1 VSERGALRGRATN
14 NAFSYDG
21 LDRLLSHSVVTGMG
35 GVVNVT
41 YDQKGNITSKSDVGT
56 YAYDPAKQ
64 HALTGVSGGPL
75 GSQSYNYDA
84 NGNMISGGGRTIT
97 WTSFNQA
104 RSITQGSFTSTFS
117 FGANRERV
125 KQVSH
130 LETTIYV
137 GGVFEQVT
145 PVGAGAVVE
154 YKHYILAPTGRVAV
168 HTDRSNFQRDVK
180 FYHTDGLGSITAVTD
195 EKGAIVKR
203 FAFDAWGKRINPATG
218 ATITGATASGITR
231 GYTDHEHLTDLGL
244 VHMNGRVYDP
254 VLARFISAD
263 PFIDGA
269 DDAQG
274 FNRYSYVGNNP
285 LNATDPSGYFKFKD
299 ILPAIAAIV
308 VTAVVTVALGP
319 EGGAAAFKTFT
330 AFFSALKATAVSA
343 AAFQTAGLYAV
354 TAGGAAGGFASGFSG
369 SLLNGGSLGDAF
381 KAGVIGGVV
390 GGATAFATAGIAHF
404 FNGLEGAFAE
414 GTLGNWTGRTLAH
427 ATVGGLSSEAQ
438 GGQFRHG
445 FYSSA
450 ASTGI
455 MHAKGVRS
463 FMGGNKSGGWIAA
476 RTAVAATVGGTAS
489 VLAGGK
495 FANGAVTSAFQHLF
509 NSESA
514 KLGDVRLRHAA
525 IRVNG
530 RGLGPGSKFFEG
542 KAALLDFAA
551 AAEHPLSPF
560 SMMRGVPN
568 PSDSIIDLPPENG
581 PGLSDNPWV
590 GKNPTKDMKKH
601 HPEEQ
606 ILRIL
611 KEAEQGKPLPELLR
625 THGIAA
631 PTYYRWKSKYGGL
644 ELNQLRRL
652 KELETENS
660 RLKRLVADQALDI
673 VMLKDVNAKNW

>member
-1 VSERGALRGRATN
+1 MSERGALRGRATN

-21 LDRLLSHSVVTGMG
+21 LDCLLSHSLVTGMG
-35 GVVNVT
+35 GTVNVT
-41 YDQKGNITSKSDVGT
+41 YDEKGNITSKSDVGT
-56 YAYDPAKQ
+56 YAYDPTKK

-137 GGVFEQVT
+137 GGVFERVT

-285 LNATDPSGYFKFKD
+285 LNATDPSGFFSLKD
-299 ILPAIAAIV
+299 GLKIAAIIVASVITAGAAVWAVGVLGGQALTLGTALNAIAGVGGVKLTLAGAIAA
-308 VTAVVTVALGP
+308 
-319 EGGAAAFKTFT
+319 GAG
-330 AFFSALKATAVSA
+330 
-343 AAFQTAGLYAV
+343 AGF
-354 TAGGAAGGFASGFSG
+354 GSSFAS

-381 KAGVIGGVV
+381 KAGLTGAIAGGI
-390 GGATAFATAGIAHF
+390 T
-404 FNGLEGAFAE
+404 
-414 GTLGNWTGRTLAH
+414 
-427 ATVGGLSSEAQ
+427 GGLTYGIGSLYEAGKIGKFSRALLHGSVQGVSAEAQ

-445 FYSSA
+445 FYAGFATASASSRIGKIDN
-450 ASTGI
+450 SVGQ
-455 MHAKGVRS
+455 
-463 FMGGNKSGGWIAA
+463 FIA
-476 RTAVAATVGGTAS
+476 AATVGGTA
-489 VLAGGK
+489 AAIGGGK
-495 FANGAVTSAFQHLF
+495 FANGAVSAAFQYLLNDLQHDLRTYHSDRGKTAWDLYLESWGDTFRRVARAFRESFDVSGTTEIKIGGGLKELHILGLAEITADVRAGMFMNVNKDGSSELLF
-509 NSESA
+509 GGKYSA
-514 KLGDVRLRHAA
+514 KLDFFGLWGESKAGFEYGVDDKLRVVD
-525 IRVNG
+525 RTFSPLDTTGGYKNLSFDGV
-530 RGLGPGSKFFEG
+530 LSGSINSPIMNIDFK
-542 KAALLDFAA
+542 LDFVK
-551 AAEHPLSPF
+551 F
-560 SMMRGVPN
+560 
-568 PSDSIIDLPPENG
+568 DSIIR
-581 PGLSDNPWV
+581 
-590 GKNPTKDMKKH
+590 GK
-601 HPEEQ
+601 Q
-606 ILRIL
+606 
-611 KEAEQGKPLPELLR
+611 
-625 THGIAA
+625 
-631 PTYYRWKSKYGGL
+631 
-644 ELNQLRRL
+644 
-652 KELETENS
+652 
-660 RLKRLVADQALDI
+660 
-673 VMLKDVNAKNW
+673 